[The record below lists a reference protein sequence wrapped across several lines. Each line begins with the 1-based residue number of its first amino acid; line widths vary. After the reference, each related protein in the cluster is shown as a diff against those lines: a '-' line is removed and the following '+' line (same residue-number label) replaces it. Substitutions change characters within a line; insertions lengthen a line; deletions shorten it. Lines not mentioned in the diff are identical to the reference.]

1 MMNTKQIVL
10 DHVTRKGA
18 CGFGIDEAS
27 SAKSVQDLIN
37 LLLTPKGIEHCMEYR
52 FPSIDVLLSNK
63 EDLLSNNVFVEGKHS
78 LSNPK
83 LVIAFGGEI
92 AIECDGYSVVEVY
105 ATNDAKI
112 HVSAKDHSCVFVE
125 LHHNASLEFSQV
137 DNGLVKEFRK

>member
-1 MMNTKQIVL
+1 MNTKQIVL

-78 LSNPK
+78 LSNPR
-83 LVIAFGGEI
+83 LVIAFGGEVTI
-92 AIECDGYSVVEVY
+92 NCDGYSVVEVY
-105 ATNDAKI
+105 STNDAKI
-112 HVSAKDHSCVFVE
+112 QISAKDNSLVFVE
-125 LHHNASLEFSQV
+125 VHHSSSLEFNQV
-137 DNGLVKEFRK
+137 DNAIVKEFRK